1 MIVNKTIDHTKKQEE
16 KKMEKTS
23 SKKTSSKKPAAP
35 ITEKIRAAFEDAKK
49 RLEAGEEMHVHFSEG
64 NSKTHMPSIDLLPLF
79 TCHGRCRAT
88 CGNIKP
94 GKCLP
99 DCYACRI
106 VNRLPDTMRNYA
118 ENTVL
123 AIFRPEQYWQEVDKK
138 MKISRYMR
146 LFVSGDAVINGY
158 FSRLCDALENNP
170 HVEMQGFSK
179 CYEVVNR
186 EIEKRGSLPK
196 NLHLLLSGWNEMQPI
211 NPYNLPT
218 TNIYTDERPE
228 NWLTCGGDCS
238 NCACVG
244 LGCWKAAAGD
254 VVGFKKH

>member
-1 MIVNKTIDHTKKQEE
+1 
-16 KKMEKTS
+16 MEKTS

-211 NPYNLPT
+211 NPHNLPT
-218 TNIYTDERPE
+218 TNIYTEERPE

-254 VVGFKKH
+254 IVGFKKH